1 MRVQVGD
8 VRLFFD
14 VEGAKLRPA
23 GAWLDERPTVVVLHA
38 GPGLDHAPYKES
50 LGPPLA
56 DVAQVVYLDQR
67 GHGRSDRS
75 DESRW
80 NIDQWAEDVRAFC
93 ERLSI
98 SRPVL
103 LGQGWGAMI
112 AVRAAA
118 RWPQLADRLVLAGP
132 LARIV
137 PDRSIA
143 VFERLGGPAA
153 GEVAF
158 RFYHEPGERAVADY
172 LRVCFPLLART
183 PRGPGTLL
191 RAQWN
196 FETLIH
202 WTGGEAHTVD
212 LREDAARVWA
222 PTLVL
227 QGEDD
232 PQMPLVGA
240 RELVDELPDARL
252 VTYPRGRHALFHDEA
267 AAVDEVRRFVAVR
280 PAAVEAS

>member
-14 VEGAKLRPA
+14 VDGAKLRP
-23 GAWLDERPTVVVLHA
+23 GPGGRLEERPTVVILHA
-38 GPGLDHAPYKES
+38 GPGLDHAPYKET
-50 LGPPLA
+50 LGPSLV
-56 DVAQVVYLDQR
+56 DLAQVVYLDQR

-75 DESRW
+75 DPERW
-80 NIDQWAEDVRAFC
+80 NLDTWAGDVRAFC

-98 SRPVL
+98 ERPVL

-112 AVRAAA
+112 AVRLAA
-118 RWPQLADRLVLAGP
+118 RWPNLPAKLVLAGP

-143 VFERLGGPAA
+143 VFERLGGAAA
-153 GEVAF
+153 GEAAF
-158 RFYHEPGERAVADY
+158 RFYRQPTELSVAEY
-172 LRVCFPLLART
+172 LRVCFPLLGRKER
-183 PRGPGTLL
+183 PPGTLL

-196 FETLIH
+196 FEALIH
-202 WTGGEAHTVD
+202 WQLNEGHVVD
-212 LREDAARVWA
+212 LRREAARVTA

-227 QGEDD
+227 QGEND

-240 RELVDELPDARL
+240 AELVDELPVARL
-252 VTYPRGRHALFHDEA
+252 VTYPEGRHALYHDEPE
-267 AAVDEVRRFVAVR
+267 AVDAVR
-280 PAAVEAS
+280 EFVRS

>member
-1 MRVQVGD
+1 MRVSVGD

-14 VEGAKLRPA
+14 VDGAKLRPSEA
-23 GAWLDERPTVVVLHA
+23 GLEERPTVIILHA
-38 GPGLDHAPYKES
+38 GPGLDHAPYKET
-50 LGPPLA
+50 LGPRLV

-75 DESRW
+75 EPERW
-80 NIDQWAEDVRAFC
+80 NLTTWATDLMRFC

-98 SRPVL
+98 VRPVL

-118 RWPQLADRLVLAGP
+118 LWPDLPEKLVLAAP

-143 VFERLGGPAA
+143 VFERLGGAAA
-153 GEVAF
+153 GEAAF
-158 RFYHEPGERAVADY
+158 RFYQHPSERSVADF
-172 LRVCFPLLART
+172 LRVCFPLLGRRE
-183 PRGPGTLL
+183 RGPGTLL

-196 FETLIH
+196 FEALIH
-202 WTGGEAHTVD
+202 WQLNEGHVVD
-212 LREDAARVWA
+212 LRHEAARVTVS
-222 PTLVL
+222 TLVL

-240 RELVDELPDARL
+240 VELVDALPNARL
-252 VTYPRGRHALFHDEA
+252 VTYPEGRHAIFHDEPA
-267 AAVDEVRRFVAVR
+267 AADEVREFVR
-280 PAAVEAS
+280 S

>member
-14 VEGAKLRPA
+14 VDGARLRPA
-23 GAWLDERPTVVVLHA
+23 ASGLEERPTVLILHA
-38 GPGLDHAPYKES
+38 GPGLDHAPYKET
-50 LGPPLA
+50 LGPRLVE
-56 DVAQVVYLDQR
+56 VAQVVYLDQR

-75 DESRW
+75 DAASW
-80 NIDQWAEDVRAFC
+80 NLTTWASDVKGFCDQLGIE
-93 ERLSI
+93 
-98 SRPVL
+98 RPVV

-112 AVRAAA
+112 AVRLAA
-118 RWPQLADRLVLAGP
+118 RWPELPAKLVLAGP

-143 VFERLGGPAA
+143 VFEQLGGAAA
-153 GEVAF
+153 GEAAF
-158 RFYHEPGERAVADY
+158 QFYRHPSERTVADF
-172 LRVCFPLLART
+172 LRVCFPLLGRKE
-183 PRGPGTLL
+183 RGPGTLL

-196 FETLIH
+196 FEALIDWQLNEGH
-202 WTGGEAHTVD
+202 LVD
-212 LREDAARVWA
+212 LRPEAARVTA

-240 RELVDELPDARL
+240 LELVDELPDARL
-252 VTYPRGRHALFHDEA
+252 VTYPHGRHSLFHDEPA
-267 AAVDEVRRFVAVR
+267 AADEVAEWVR
-280 PAAVEAS
+280 S